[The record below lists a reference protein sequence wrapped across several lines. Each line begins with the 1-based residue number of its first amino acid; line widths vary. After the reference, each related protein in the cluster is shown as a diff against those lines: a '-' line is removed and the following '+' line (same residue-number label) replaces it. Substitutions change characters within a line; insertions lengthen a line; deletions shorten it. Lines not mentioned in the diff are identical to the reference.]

1 MRADSRAAWAAL
13 VDEYQ
18 AAAFAH
24 SPTQATAAGIHEY
37 DDRLDDRSR
46 AHLEARVAELGRF
59 LERLVRLERT
69 TLPPDDA
76 VDAEALELE
85 VRAALFE
92 STVVRG
98 WEKNPMGY
106 ASLPGRAIDGLIKRD
121 FAPRQVRLRSVI
133 ARLDGIESVFAA
145 GRANLLRPP
154 REFTDLAINLARGS
168 VGFFAGAVALWA
180 KEAAGGDAR
189 LLAGFQAANGRA
201 IESVKE
207 FARWLQ
213 EEQLPRSD
221 GAYAI
226 GEEAFLEKLR
236 LEEMIDLP
244 LPELLARGEAQL
256 AEDRAA
262 FLTLG
267 DKLAP
272 GKTPAE
278 VAKLLSDDHPTAEGL
293 LAAVSSSV
301 EEARRF
307 AVAQGLITFPSEERV
322 RVAETP
328 PYARN
333 GGLASMEPP
342 GPFETRAREA
352 YYYVTPVEDDWD
364 AARKEAHLRHFNLPA
379 MACINMHEAYPGHYA
394 QFLYRPLLPT
404 KARKLLGCTSND
416 EGWAHYC
423 EQMMVD
429 QGFGGDDPRVR
440 LGQLGLALVR
450 DCRHV
455 AGIKLHTQGMTV
467 AQATQLF
474 EQQAFL
480 PPSVAFE
487 EARRGTY
494 DPTYL
499 YYTLGKL
506 MIQDLARD
514 YRQAKGATLKQF
526 HDAFLAQG
534 GLQIPLIRRLLD
546 CSGPVLQRKKPG
558 Q

>member
-1 MRADSRAAWAAL
+1 M
-13 VDEYQ
+13 
-18 AAAFAH
+18 
-24 SPTQATAAGIHEY
+24 
-37 DDRLDDRSR
+37 
-46 AHLEARVAELGRF
+46 
-59 LERLVRLERT
+59 
-69 TLPPDDA
+69 
-76 VDAEALELE
+76 
-85 VRAALFE
+85 
-92 STVVRG
+92 
-98 WEKNPMGY
+98 
-106 ASLPGRAIDGLIKRD
+106 
-121 FAPRQVRLRSVI
+121 
-133 ARLDGIESVFAA
+133 
-145 GRANLLRPP
+145 
-154 REFTDLAINLARGS
+154 
-168 VGFFAGAVALWA
+168 
-180 KEAAGGDAR
+180 
-189 LLAGFQAANGRA
+189 
-201 IESVKE
+201 
-207 FARWLQ
+207 
-213 EEQLPRSD
+213 
-221 GAYAI
+221 
-226 GEEAFLEKLR
+226 
-236 LEEMIDLP
+236 
-244 LPELLARGEAQL
+244 
-256 AEDRAA
+256 
-262 FLTLG
+262 
-267 DKLAP
+267 
-272 GKTPAE
+272 
-278 VAKLLSDDHPTAEGL
+278 
-293 LAAVSSSV
+293 
-301 EEARRF
+301 EEARSF
-307 AVAQGLITFPSEERV
+307 AVAQNLITFPSEERV

-467 AQATQLF
+467 AQAAQLF

-534 GLQIPLIRRLLD
+534 GLQIPLIRRLLG
-546 CSGPVLQRKKPG
+546 CSGPVLQPKKPG